1 MPRIKAYRG
10 NGAIIPVDEAKIR
23 TAFRCPWTKKVFGN
37 KGDYVKH
44 LATVRENRMRSRIRH
59 ERFMSLKQDL
69 QDQQSFKDIIHWL
82 QLHPEF
88 LWYRNPDKTAKMPDD
103 FWLKITFLDVMWRDL
118 VSNSHRA
125 PHNGVTNWHK
135 YPELPKG
142 YPGWHG
148 RIEVQT
154 SHYCNISNMLD
165 AVSVLT
171 GSGGASKNVYGYEVT
186 FFEAD
191 WIGLERM
198 RAWLILQDRRPMA
211 FTEGRS
217 SRYY

>member
-1 MPRIKAYRG
+1 MPRIKAYKG

-44 LATVRENRMRSRIRH
+44 LAKVRENRMRSRIRH

-103 FWLKITFLDVMWRDL
+103 FWLKVTFLDVMWRDL

-154 SHYCNISNMLD
+154 SHSCNISNMLD
-165 AVSVLT
+165 AVGVFT
-171 GSGGASKNVYGYEVT
+171 GYGGASKNVYGYEVT

-217 SRYY
+217 SRDY

>member
-69 QDQQSFKDIIHWL
+69 QDQQSFRDIIHWL